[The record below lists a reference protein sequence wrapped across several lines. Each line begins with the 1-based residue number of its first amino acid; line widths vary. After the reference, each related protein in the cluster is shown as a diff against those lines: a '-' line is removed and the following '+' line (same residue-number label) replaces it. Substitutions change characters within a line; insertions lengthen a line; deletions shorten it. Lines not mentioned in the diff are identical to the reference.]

1 MRLFDHVCL
10 IFFENLQPCALI
22 SGCLLISQSRVKPL
36 SCGTSSSPYASYFR
50 KLKKGPWADAGR
62 FSSVWLGR
70 INGVYRQLFVSQN
83 DRCPRALIRDFHRN
97 GLSQLTKVEIPYTV
111 FPWKLFFFESKK
123 CGNFHIASALW
134 QFFSFINWIVAA
146 ETIEGG
152 KLLKGGNYSKK
163 YGKQM

>member
-22 SGCLLISQSRVKPL
+22 SDCLLISQSRVKPL

-97 GLSQLTKVEIPYTV
+97 GLSQLTMVEIPYTV
-111 FPWKLFFFESKK
+111 LPRKLFFFESKK
-123 CGNFHIASALW
+123 CGNFHIVSALW
-134 QFFSFINWIVAA
+134 QFFTS
-146 ETIEGG
+146 
-152 KLLKGGNYSKK
+152 
-163 YGKQM
+163 

>member
-1 MRLFDHVCL
+1 MCVYLTMCVSNCF

-97 GLSQLTKVEIPYTV
+97 GLSQLTMVEIPYTV
-111 FPWKLFFFESKK
+111 FPRKLFFFESKK
-123 CGNFHIASALW
+123 CGNFHIVSALC
-134 QFFSFINWIVAA
+134 QFFTS
-146 ETIEGG
+146 
-152 KLLKGGNYSKK
+152 
-163 YGKQM
+163 